1 MQSYDII
8 IIGAGIVG
16 AMVARTLARYDLD
29 VLWIEKESDIC
40 TGATAANSAIVH
52 GGYDA
57 MPGSLKAKTNIAG
70 NAMWDQLA
78 AELQFPF
85 ARTGTY
91 VVAIGAEELAA
102 LDELKQRGDA
112 GGVPTEIISG
122 EEMQRRE
129 PSINPNVSGALYCPT
144 GGICDP
150 WAATIAAAENAV
162 MNGVEL
168 RLNTA
173 FEDFIWE
180 SESANERMSE
190 SANQRI
196 GESANQR
203 IGESASQRIGESA
216 NQGIGESSKIQNP
229 KSKIVGVQTNRGAFY
244 ARWVVNAAGLFADE
258 VMHKAGVRP
267 EFRITPRRGE
277 YYVMDG
283 AKVQINNV
291 LFPVPSKVSK
301 GILVTTTLHGN
312 ALVGPNAEEIDD
324 KTDVAVTA
332 EGMHEIWDGAQK
344 LAPGLSQRD
353 VIATFA
359 GLRPGGNAPCAGC
372 AAPYN
377 KDFVIEIPDTVA
389 GFVNLGGMESPAL
402 TAAPAIA
409 ERVVALLQGAGE
421 VLHEKA
427 GWNPI
432 RPARPVFRRLDREAQ
447 AALIARDPRYGR
459 VICRCE
465 TVTEGEIVAEIHAPI
480 PATTYDAIKRRTWLG
495 TGRCLGGFDM
505 PRVVDILA
513 RELGMSALEVSKKGE
528 GSEFIVRRTKQV

>member
-1 MQSYDII
+1 MQKPYDII
-8 IIGAGIVG
+8 IIGAGVVG
-16 AMVARTLARYDLD
+16 AMAARTLSRYDLNI
-29 VLWIEKESDIC
+29 LWIEKASDIC

-57 MPGSLKAKTNIAG
+57 MPGSFKAETNIRG
-70 NAMWDQLA
+70 NVMWDQLA

-91 VVAIGAEELAA
+91 VVAIGPEELNA
-102 LDELKQRGDA
+102 LDELRRRGDA
-112 GGVPTEIISG
+112 GGVPTVIISG
-122 EEMQRRE
+122 ETMRERE
-129 PSINPNVSGALYCPT
+129 PSINPEVSGALYCPT

-180 SESANERMSE
+180 GESANERISE
-190 SANQRI
+190 LRITDCELHTPNPQPITHNQQTSKII
-196 GESANQR
+196 G
-203 IGESASQRIGESA
+203 IKT
-216 NQGIGESSKIQNP
+216 NQGN
-229 KSKIVGVQTNRGAFY
+229 FY
-244 ARWVVNAAGLFADE
+244 GRWIVNAAGLYADE

-277 YYVMDG
+277 YYVMDR
-283 AKVQINNV
+283 ARVQINARVSCV

-312 ALVGPNAEEIDD
+312 TLIGPNAEEIND

-332 EGMHEIWDGAQK
+332 EGMQEIWKGEQK
-344 LAPGLSQRD
+344 LVPGLSQRD

-359 GLRPGGNAPCAGC
+359 GLRPGGNAPCVGC
-372 AAPYN
+372 AVPYN
-377 KDFVIEIPDTVA
+377 KDFVIEIPGNVA

-409 ERVVALLQGAGE
+409 EKVVALLQDAGE
-421 VLHEKA
+421 DLRAKA
-427 GWNPI
+427 DWNPI
-432 RPARPVFRRLDREAQ
+432 RPARPVFRHLDREAQ
-447 AALIARDPRYGR
+447 AALIAQDPRYGR

-465 TVTEGEIVAEIHAPI
+465 TVTEGEIIAEIHAPI

-513 RELGMSALEVSKKGE
+513 QELGVSPLEVSKKGD
-528 GSEFIVRRTKQV
+528 GSEFLYRKTKA

>member
-1 MQSYDII
+1 MQQYDII

-16 AMVARTLARYDLD
+16 AMVARTLSRYDLD

-57 MPGSLKAKTNIAG
+57 VPGSLKAQTNIAG

-102 LDELKQRGDA
+102 LEELKQRGDI

-122 EEMQRRE
+122 AAMRERE
-129 PSINPNVSGALYCPT
+129 PAINPNVSGALYCPT

-173 FEDFIWE
+173 FEDFIWDKE
-180 SESANERMSE
+180 SANGRISESANK
-190 SANQRI
+190 
-196 GESANQR
+196 
-203 IGESASQRIGESA
+203 
-216 NQGIGESSKIQNP
+216 GIGESSKIQNP
-229 KSKIVGVQTNRGAFY
+229 KSKIAGVRTNQGDFY
-244 ARWVVNAAGLFADE
+244 ARWIVNAAGLFADE

-267 EFRITPRRGE
+267 EFHITPRRGE
-277 YYVMDG
+277 YFVMDR
-283 AKVQINNV
+283 ARVQINNV

-312 ALVGPNAEEIDD
+312 TLIGPNAEEITD
-324 KTDVAVTA
+324 KTDAAVTA
-332 EGMHEIWDGAQK
+332 EGMREIWEGAQK
-344 LAPGLSQRD
+344 LVPGLSQRD

-359 GLRPGGNAPCAGC
+359 GLRPGGNAPCLTC
-372 AAPYN
+372 ATPYN
-377 KDFVIEIPDTVA
+377 KDFIIEIPENVA

-409 ERVVALLQGAGE
+409 ERVVALLQSAGE
-421 VLHEKA
+421 DLHAKA
-427 GWNPI
+427 DWNPI
-432 RPARPVFRRLDREAQ
+432 RPARPVFRHLDREAQ

-513 RELGMSALEVSKKGE
+513 RELGVSPLEVSKKGT
-528 GSEFIVRRTKQV
+528 GSEFIMRRTKQV

>member
-1 MQSYDII
+1 MQQYDII

-16 AMVARTLARYDLD
+16 SMVARTLSRFDLD

-57 MPGSLKAKTNIAG
+57 VPGSLKAETNIKG

-91 VVAIGAEELAA
+91 VVAVGAEELAV

-122 EEMQRRE
+122 AAMRERE
-129 PSINPNVSGALYCPT
+129 PSINPDVSGALYCPT
-144 GGICDP
+144 GGLCDP

-173 FEDFIWE
+173 FEDFIWDG
-180 SESANERMSE
+180 ESANERISE
-190 SANQRI
+190 SANQR
-196 GESANQR
+196 
-203 IGESASQRIGESA
+203 
-216 NQGIGESSKIQNP
+216 IGESSKIQNP
-229 KSKIVGVQTNRGAFY
+229 KSKIVGIKTNQGDFY
-244 ARWVVNAAGLFADE
+244 ARWVINAAGLFADE

-267 EFRITPRRGE
+267 EFHITPRRGE
-277 YYVMDG
+277 YYVMDRI
-283 AKVQINNV
+283 KVQINNV

-312 ALVGPNAEEIDD
+312 TLVGPNAEEIAD
-324 KTDVAVTA
+324 KTDAAVTA
-332 EGMHEIWDGAQK
+332 EGMREIWDGAQK
-344 LAPGLSQRD
+344 LVPSLSQRD

-359 GLRPGGNAPCAGC
+359 GLRPGGNAPCIGC
-372 AAPYN
+372 ATPYN
-377 KDFVIEIPDTVA
+377 KDFIIEIPDSVG

-409 ERVVALLQGAGE
+409 EKVATLLQGAGE
-421 VLHEKA
+421 DLRAKA
-427 GWNPI
+427 DWNPI
-432 RPARPVFRRLDREAQ
+432 RPARPVFRHLDREAQ

-513 RELGMSALEVSKKGE
+513 RELAMSPLEVSKKGS
-528 GSEFIVRRTKQV
+528 GSEFLYRTTKA